1 MTLSSYRMH
10 RIYLAATMAY
20 GLGSYDPEEVAYYKK
35 LRKEMHEMKKDS
47 VKKGITLNLD
57 ILDGMDK

>member
-1 MTLSSYRMH
+1 
-10 RIYLAATMAY
+10 MAY